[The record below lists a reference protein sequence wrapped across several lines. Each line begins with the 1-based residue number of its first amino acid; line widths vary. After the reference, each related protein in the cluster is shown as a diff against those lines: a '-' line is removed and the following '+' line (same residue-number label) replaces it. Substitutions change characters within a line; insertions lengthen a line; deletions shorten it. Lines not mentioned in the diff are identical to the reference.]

1 MSVTILEHMIKGEMI
16 LEDIAIFPV
25 MDTIPEVSVLNDTT
39 ISELTTQLFQH
50 SFLLNP
56 IRLVI
61 VRILH
66 DNDQVTS
73 SELRKIMNI
82 SWGKFTSHIDALVE
96 KGYISSSQQ
105 FINGSPKRV
114 FCIELIGRNAF
125 LALKHITCNLF

>member
-1 MSVTILEHMIKGEMI
+1 MTIPSRMIKDGMNME
-16 LEDIAIFPV
+16 EIAIFPT
-25 MDTIPEVSVLNDTT
+25 MDSNTILPSLDHCT
-39 ISELTTQLFQH
+39 ISELTTQLFQY

-61 VRILH
+61 IKILH
-66 DNDQVTS
+66 DGDQVTS

-96 KGYISSSQQ
+96 KGYISSFQH

-114 FCIELIGRNAF
+114 FCIEPIGRRAF
-125 LALKHITCNLF
+125 LALKYISCNLL

>member
-1 MSVTILEHMIKGEMI
+1 MTKDEMI
-16 LEDIAIFPV
+16 MEETAIYPIS
-25 MDTIPEVSVLNDTT
+25 DTIPEPSVLDNTS
-39 ISELTTQLFQH
+39 ISELTTQLFRY

-61 VRILH
+61 IRILH

-82 SWGKFTSHIDALVE
+82 SWGKFTSHIDTLIE
-96 KGYISSSQQ
+96 RGYINSSQH

-114 FCIELIGRNAF
+114 FYIEPIGRSAF

>member
-1 MSVTILEHMIKGEMI
+1 MIMEENAIYPIL
-16 LEDIAIFPV
+16 DAIQEASPQ
-25 MDTIPEVSVLNDTT
+25 DYAS
-39 ISELTTQLFQH
+39 ISELTTQLFRY

-61 VRILH
+61 IRILY

-82 SWGKFTSHIDALVE
+82 SWGKFTSHIDILIE
-96 KGYISSSQQ
+96 RGYINSSQH

-114 FCIELIGRNAF
+114 FFIEPIGRSAF
-125 LALKHITCNLF
+125 LALKHITYNLF

>member
-1 MSVTILEHMIKGEMI
+1 MEENAIYPIL
-16 LEDIAIFPV
+16 DAIQEASPQ
-25 MDTIPEVSVLNDTT
+25 DYAS
-39 ISELTTQLFQH
+39 ISELTTQLFRY

-61 VRILH
+61 IRILY

-82 SWGKFTSHIDALVE
+82 SWGKFTSHIDILIE
-96 KGYISSSQQ
+96 RGYINSSQH

-114 FCIELIGRNAF
+114 FFIEPIGRSAF
-125 LALKHITCNLF
+125 LALKHITYNLF